1 MFEGMSEKYIRIPER
16 NRIFD
21 SIKRRIRQGEK
32 GGREKLERIRESR
45 RNSFQEISNRRSATP
60 TCLFLAIPQDILPFP
75 SHFVQFL
82 SNFLPSIHFLAYS
95 RVYERNFFV
104 NCRDKQK
111 KKKEKINQFSRNW
124 LIKITREEKKSRYKA
139 YTDERRKLETL
150 SLSLSLLERN
160 VEERRA
166 WKKNRIF
173 SFLGSEKENSRGT
186 RLMDAGSLMAGWNEN
201 ITRHGQDRERR
212 GRRVGGSERE
222 GERGRRDAKL

>member
-1 MFEGMSEKYIRIPER
+1 MQLNLSTRTYPMFEGMSEKYIRIPER

-21 SIKRRIRQGEK
+21 SIKRRIRQGER

-60 TCLFLAIPQDILPFP
+60 TWLFLAIPQDILPFP

-150 SLSLSLLERN
+150 SHSLSFRTKRGGKEG
-160 VEERRA
+160 VEE
-166 WKKNRIF
+166 K
-173 SFLGSEKENSRGT
+173 
-186 RLMDAGSLMAGWNEN
+186 
-201 ITRHGQDRERR
+201 
-212 GRRVGGSERE
+212 
-222 GERGRRDAKL
+222 